1 MATFDSDAARKAGY
15 SDAEINDH
23 MGQSL
28 GFDVAGARKAGY
40 SDADIAGQLRTP
52 RKPAPGVSESFG
64 MGALRGAK
72 DVIDTG
78 AQLLATGFDKIAGT
92 SEGQRVADMNAAGKK
107 EFDAQY
113 GKDNTAASLGRVG
126 GQIVATLPVGGA
138 LGAGVKAAG
147 VAGILPKAAIPLG
160 EAIATGGMRSGPLA
174 ADASLVARAADMGV
188 RMAGGAIAG
197 GASAALVDPDS
208 AALGAGIGAA
218 LPPSLAAAGKVGRVV
233 GSAVAP
239 FTQGGKDKIAG
250 SVLRQ
255 FATDPDAAQTALRA
269 APEVVPGSAPST
281 AAAAG
286 DVGLAGLQRTVIN
299 RNPVLAAELAE
310 RATAQNEARTRAIEA
325 IAGNRGKIA
334 AAEEARNLAT
344 GAMREAALDRAG
356 DVPAKTLIG
365 GINSLLA
372 DPNNAG
378 LLAQR
383 ALRQFRGQI
392 VGASKNDAINA
403 RALYAIRKDINDA
416 LGGKLQGESGNLKNA
431 RSQLIGLK
439 DMIDE
444 SIEAASN
451 RVAPS
456 AERGIASAGERGM
469 APRQAGT
476 ASADNVTGAQPAAS
490 WREYLRQYSEQS
502 VPIDQMKA
510 LEDVMK
516 RVQTGAMDTRGNL
529 VMSSAKLNNILKNEG
544 DDLAR
549 TLTPEQLQTLRNVQA
564 DLNASTL
571 ASTAGKAVGS
581 NTVQNLGSDRFLS
594 EVAGKRLAGSGLAQ
608 DTLGRVAGF
617 AAKRSNAAIED
628 RLGEAMLDPG
638 TAALLMELAKRPDL
652 LQRLGQSQGAS
663 LAARAAPVLLSNGQ
677 R

>member
-1 MATFDSDAARKAGY
+1 MSNNPFDQFDTPKANAANPFDQFDAAASNQQKPG
-15 SDAEINDH
+15 IV
-23 MGQSL
+23 QSL
-28 GFDVAGARKAGY
+28 GAGAMR
-40 SDADIAGQLRTP
+40 
-52 RKPAPGVSESFG
+52 GV
-64 MGALRGAK
+64 K
-72 DVIDTG
+72 DVIDGG
-78 AQLLATGFDKIAGT
+78 AQMLASGFDKLAGT
-92 SEGQRVADMNAAGKK
+92 KEGERVAAMNSAGKA
-107 EFDAQY
+107 EFDKEY
-113 GKDNTAASLGRVG
+113 KDSTAASVGRVA
-126 GQIVATLPVGGA
+126 GQVAATFPVGGA

-147 VAGILPKAAIPLG
+147 AAGIAPRVAIPLS
-160 EAIATGGMRSGPLA
+160 EAISTGGMRAGSLA
-174 ADASLVARAADMGV
+174 ADASLVARAADMGT
-188 RMAGGAIAG
+188 RMAGGAITG

-208 AALGAGIGAA
+208 AAVGAGIGAA
-218 LPPSLAAAGKVGRVV
+218 LPPALAAAGKVGRVV
-233 GSAVAP
+233 GSAIAP
-239 FTQGGKDKIAG
+239 FTQTGKDKIVG
-250 SVLRQ
+250 GVLRQ
-255 FATDPDAAQTALRA
+255 FATDPDAAQAALRT
-269 APEVVPGSAPST
+269 APEVVPGSVPST

-286 DVGLAGLQRTVIN
+286 DVGLAGLQRTVVN

-325 IAGNRGKIA
+325 IAGNQGKIA
-334 AAEEARNLAT
+334 AAEQARDVAT

-356 DVPAKTLIG
+356 NVQAQSLLG
-365 GINSLLA
+365 GIDNLLA

-378 LLAQR
+378 LLVQR

-392 VGASKNDAINA
+392 ADTAKDGSINA
-403 RALYAIRKDINDA
+403 RALYAIRKDINDV
-416 LGGKLQGESGNLKNA
+416 LGGKLQGESGNLKRA
-431 RSQLIGLK
+431 SSQLIGVK
-439 DMIDE
+439 NMIDDA
-444 SIEAASN
+444 IEAASN

-456 AERGIASAGERGM
+456 SERGM
-469 APRQAGT
+469 AGAGERSMITRQAGA
-476 ASADNVTGAQPAAS
+476 ASADNMTGAQPAAS

-502 VPIDQMKA
+502 VPIDRMKA

-516 RVQTGAMDTRGNL
+516 RIQTGAMDTRGNL

-544 DDLAR
+544 DELAR
-549 TLTPEQLQTLRNVQA
+549 TLTPDQLQTLRNVQA

-571 ASTAGKAVGS
+571 ANTAGKAVGS

-594 EVAGKRLAGSGLAQ
+594 EIAGKRLAGSGLAQ

>member
-1 MATFDSDAARKAGY
+1 MATDDELYNALRKADAAG
-15 SDAEINDH
+15 DA
-23 MGQSL
+23 
-28 GFDVAGARKAGY
+28 AGASTLAKFISSRQA
-40 SDADIAGQLRTP
+40 
-52 RKPAPGVSESFG
+52 APSSPEPQPGAAKSFG
-64 MGALRGAK
+64 AGALRGVK
-72 DVIDTG
+72 DVIDGG
-78 AQLLATGFDKIAGT
+78 AQLLASGFDKIAGT
-92 SEGQRVADMNAAGKK
+92 KEGERVSAMNSAGKAD
-107 EFDAQY
+107 FN
-113 GKDNTAASLGRVG
+113 KDYKDSTAASVGRVA
-126 GQIVATLPVGGA
+126 GQVVATLPVGGA

-147 VAGILPKAAIPLG
+147 AAGIAPRIAAPLG
-160 EAIATGGMRSGPLA
+160 EAIATGGMRGGALA
-174 ADASLVARAADMGV
+174 ADASLAARAVDMGT
-188 RMAGGAIAG
+188 RMAGGAITG
-197 GASAALVDPDS
+197 GASAGLVDPDS

-218 LPPSLAAAGKVGRVV
+218 LPPGLAVAGKVGRVV
-233 GSAVAP
+233 GSAIAP
-239 FTQGGKDKIAG
+239 FTQTGKDKIVG
-250 SVLRQ
+250 GVLRQ
-255 FATDPDAAQTALRA
+255 FATDPDAAQAALRA

-356 DVPAKTLIG
+356 NIQAQALLG
-365 GINSLLA
+365 GIDNLLA

-378 LLAQR
+378 LLVQR
-383 ALRQFRGQI
+383 ALRQVRGQI
-392 VGASKNDAINA
+392 GEQAKDGVVNA
-403 RALYAIRKDINDA
+403 RALYAIRKDINDV
-416 LGGKLQGESGNLKNA
+416 LGGKLQGESGNLRHA
-431 RSQLIGLK
+431 GSQLIGVK
-439 DMIDE
+439 SMIDDA
-444 SIEAASN
+444 IEAASN
-451 RVAPS
+451 RIAPS
-456 AERGIASAGERGM
+456 AERGLASAGERGM
-469 APRQAGT
+469 APRQAGA
-476 ASADNVTGAQPAAS
+476 ASADSVTGAQPAAS

-594 EVAGKRLAGSGLAQ
+594 EVAGKRLARSGLAQ

-628 RLGEAMLDPG
+628 RLGEAMLDPS
-638 TAALLMELAKRPDL
+638 TAALLMELAQRPDL
-652 LQRLGQSQGAS
+652 LQRLGQSQAS
-663 LAARAAPVLLSNGQ
+663 SVGVRAAPVLAAGSGK
-677 R
+677 